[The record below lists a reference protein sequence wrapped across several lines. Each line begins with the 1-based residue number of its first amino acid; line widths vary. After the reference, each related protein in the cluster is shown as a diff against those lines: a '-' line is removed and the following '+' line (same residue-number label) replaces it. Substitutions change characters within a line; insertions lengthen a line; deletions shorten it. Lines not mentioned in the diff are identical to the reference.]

1 MWVASNT
8 CGLIQLRFSNVTN
21 EVQVGD
27 LVEAMLV
34 LDDVKLTSKAEEI
47 VNGCVTWTPSP
58 PFRAFLE
65 RFVLA
70 VEKFMIESKHINQA
84 FATCFFYSIFLI
96 EGLEHFPH
104 ILGRSIP
111 INSYFS
117 ERLKPPNKF
126 FVDFSPHLYCLCY
139 FCLLE
144 RLFLAVKVHGWHDI
158 ARIAEVSQEKV
169 NLFD

>member
-34 LDDVKLTSKAEEI
+34 LDDVKLTSKAQEI

-111 INSYFS
+111 INLPPPPPPQP
-117 ERLKPPNKF
+117 LKSQLVGPLKK
-126 FVDFSPHLYCLCY
+126 SK
-139 FCLLE
+139 
-144 RLFLAVKVHGWHDI
+144 KVSNVLSNNSSTFISISIVLPQYWPQASSLG
-158 ARIAEVSQEKV
+158 EKRT
-169 NLFD
+169 L

>member
-27 LVEAMLV
+27 LVEAILV

-47 VNGCVTWTPSP
+47 VNGCMTWTPSP

-65 RFVLA
+65 RLVLA

-84 FATCFFYSIFLI
+84 FATCFFYSNFLI
-96 EGLEHFPH
+96 EGLEH
-104 ILGRSIP
+104 
-111 INSYFS
+111 FS